1 MYREGNQTE
10 GKTQPPTQ
18 PACNKTGAVP
28 RSLSSSPRPH
38 GASPAA
44 CLRTEGQPEPPHL
57 FSHFQESLVAA
68 LPARTVHCCLFLQ
81 LLDFL
86 SHLQNHSDKKGTN
99 EPQAE
104 HCSQLH
110 LVCPQMGTHFPS
122 ADSEVLLSWEMSP
135 CAAAVS
141 FTRGKHPAGNNKAGN
156 RGGAACSDTGG
167 TQKSPCKDGIN
178 LLGSSQLVADFNTSK
193 TKQNY
198 RATAFP
204 AHRSIEE
211 RQTGS
216 ASSPHKRCWAAKAL
230 PTFSI
235 SCLNV
240 VNTSLLLERVFWN
253 SSNFSV

>member
-1 MYREGNQTE
+1 M
-10 GKTQPPTQ
+10 
-18 PACNKTGAVP
+18 
-28 RSLSSSPRPH
+28 
-38 GASPAA
+38 
-44 CLRTEGQPEPPHL
+44 
-57 FSHFQESLVAA
+57 
-68 LPARTVHCCLFLQ
+68 
-81 LLDFL
+81 
-86 SHLQNHSDKKGTN
+86 
-99 EPQAE
+99 
-104 HCSQLH
+104 
-110 LVCPQMGTHFPS
+110 CPQMGTHFPS
-122 ADSEVLLSWEMSP
+122 ADSEVLLSWETSP
-135 CAAAVS
+135 CAAAETSPCYLLGNTQQV
-141 FTRGKHPAGNNKAGN
+141 NNKAGN
-156 RGGAACSDTGG
+156 RGGTACSDTGG

-216 ASSPHKRCWAAKAL
+216 ASSPHKRCWVAKAL